1 MSNDLQ
7 WEPHHGSDSDFERL
21 RSFTEPLAPVVSNPN
36 ETHLY
41 EFAAVIENVIVPRLL
56 MGHVHSS
63 HKKPLEIRGLDK
75 SDFNEFIEMTMDE
88 SPHASIAYVQN
99 LLDRGFL
106 FQDILL
112 NLLAPAARELGERW
126 NHDSANFVEVS
137 LGVARLHRILRE
149 FDGIPKHMWGQTG
162 MGRHM
167 LLIPTPGEQ
176 HTFGLRLIEEFL
188 LRESWQVTN
197 FSAGNATEIGRMV
210 SKESFDVIG
219 LSLSGETLIDSLHSA
234 IKTVRSKSKNR
245 FVKILVGGH
254 IFVERPELLKSVGA
268 DAYAPDATSTV
279 TLVNGW
285 VNQSVLTA

>member
-7 WEPHHGSDSDFERL
+7 WAPRHRIDSDFERL
-21 RSFTEPLAPVVSNPN
+21 RTFTDALAPVVAQPS

-56 MGHVHSS
+56 MSHVHSNS
-63 HKKPLEIRGLDK
+63 KMPMDIRGLDS
-75 SDFNEFIEMTMDE
+75 SDFNDFIELTMDE
-88 SPHASIAYVQN
+88 SPNASIAYVQN

-126 NHDSANFVEVS
+126 NHDTANFVEVS
-137 LGVARLHRILRE
+137 LGVARMHRILRE

-162 MGRHM
+162 FGSHA

-188 LRESWQVTN
+188 LRESWSVTN
-197 FSAGNATEIGRMV
+197 LLARNASEIGRRV
-210 SKESFDVIG
+210 SKDHFDVVG

-234 IKTVRSKSKNR
+234 INTIRSRSRNR
-245 FVKILVGGH
+245 SVKILVGGH
-254 IFVERPELLKSVGA
+254 IFIERPELLKTVGA
-268 DAYAPDATSTV
+268 DAYAPDAPSTV

-285 VNQSVLTA
+285 VRQSALTA